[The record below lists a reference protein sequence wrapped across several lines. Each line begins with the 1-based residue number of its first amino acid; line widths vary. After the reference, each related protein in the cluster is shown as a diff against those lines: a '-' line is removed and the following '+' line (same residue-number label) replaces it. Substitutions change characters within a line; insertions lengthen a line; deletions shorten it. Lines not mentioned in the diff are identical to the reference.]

1 MIVVMNLMEIF
12 ILEEAVL
19 HLVENMLYV
28 VGSIFA
34 AILIALSIS
43 AYRNTHLRKLIYAMI
58 AFSLFGIFLFYEYLE
73 HSMDF
78 ESPYIDIILPSMCLS
93 ILVLFFLAVVNKK

>member
-1 MIVVMNLMEIF
+1 MNPMEIF
-12 ILEEAVL
+12 ILEIPVL
-19 HLVENMLYV
+19 DLAENLLYV

-43 AYRNTHLRKLIYAMI
+43 AYRNTHLRKLIYATI